1 MSLDRSAIFV
11 AAQSYSEYSNGLAL
25 YRAGKADAYHEER
38 INATTYSFNGAV
50 RLENQAFYTKT
61 IAGKDS
67 FTASFCTC
75 GSSGSGLCAHQVA
88 VALDWLEHH
97 ADAFQEQAETDE
109 DFALMLKTYQ
119 QIATEVLEQDLSQQ
133 TEPIRLEPVISFK
146 GMLAPQLGLRIGTD
160 KLYVVKDLVAL
171 YQAYANHTEF
181 IAGKNCSF
189 VPGDEA
195 FLPEDLALFRFICR
209 KAEYVLANRGGAQ
222 YTGYKMFSMTP
233 SDRDD
238 VFPAYIGKTLQIE
251 TAYGS
256 SKVQVTDENPRM
268 IFPVSS
274 PQENCILIG
283 TGSEDWAVYPGA
295 KGLYVLKDDQ
305 LYCCSQTYTKR
316 CATFLETLQMI
327 RNSGRERITL
337 ARQDAAN
344 FCVNVLPYIEDYIEI
359 DESDCSLKDYKPAK
373 LEASF
378 YFDMPEPQTLLCE
391 VQYRYGDQVINP
403 LTSENRD
410 VLRNELLERS
420 IDRVIGQY
428 FHFKD
433 EKNRLIIQNKD
444 DQIFAVLDH
453 GLTEFMHYGT
463 VYISDAM
470 KAVRVSHPPKVSVGV
485 SIQGDLLNLKID
497 AGGLSSE
504 ELNELLEGYRAKK
517 RFFRL
522 KNGDFIQ
529 FKEDETYE
537 ELNAAGDLVEGLR
550 LKNKSVS
557 EGVELPKNRAFYI
570 EQILNENQ
578 AVQRQEDEAYKNL
591 TRSLISGQHREYS
604 LPEELHA
611 ELRHY
616 QMEGFQWLR
625 TLHEYGLGGI
635 LADDM
640 GLGKTLQIITLLLSC
655 KEQNRTSL
663 ICCPAS
669 LVYNWYNE
677 FHRFAPSL
685 ACRIVTGEQSERM
698 AILQDYEQADVL
710 ITSYD
715 VLRRDVELYEHC
727 HFLFQVVDE
736 AQFIK
741 NQNTQKAQAVKEIQ
755 ADTRFALTGT
765 PIENRLSELWSIF
778 DYLMPGYLYSYQM
791 FKAVLETPIV
801 KEHDEEALARLQKLI
816 APFILRRLKRD
827 VLQDL
832 PDKLEEVVYSRME
845 GEQKKLYAAVTNRLI
860 KSLNDA
866 SVADYNTSKIQ
877 ILAEL
882 TRLRQLCCDPSLIY
896 ENYTAG
902 SVKLDTCMQLVEQG
916 IEGGHKMLIF
926 SQFTSMLQL
935 IGTALVEK
943 GIKYHILTG
952 ETPVKERPGLVEAFQ
967 EDDTPVFLISLKAGG
982 TGLNLTAADI
992 VIHYDPWWNVAAQ
1005 NQATDRSH
1013 RIGQENTVN
1022 VYKLIVKD
1030 TIEDKI
1036 LQLQEAK
1043 KQLADDILSGEQ
1055 TSIASLGKEELLE
1068 LLQ

>member
-1 MSLDRSAIFV
+1 
-11 AAQSYSEYSNGLAL
+11 
-25 YRAGKADAYHEER
+25 
-38 INATTYSFNGAV
+38 
-50 RLENQAFYTKT
+50 
-61 IAGKDS
+61 
-67 FTASFCTC
+67 
-75 GSSGSGLCAHQVA
+75 
-88 VALDWLEHH
+88 
-97 ADAFQEQAETDE
+97 
-109 DFALMLKTYQ
+109 
-119 QIATEVLEQDLSQQ
+119 
-133 TEPIRLEPVISFK
+133 
-146 GMLAPQLGLRIGTD
+146 
-160 KLYVVKDLVAL
+160 
-171 YQAYANHTEF
+171 
-181 IAGKNCSF
+181 
-189 VPGDEA
+189 
-195 FLPEDLALFRFICR
+195 
-209 KAEYVLANRGGAQ
+209 
-222 YTGYKMFSMTP
+222 
-233 SDRDD
+233 
-238 VFPAYIGKTLQIE
+238 
-251 TAYGS
+251 
-256 SKVQVTDENPRM
+256 M

-791 FKAVLETPIV
+791 FKAVLEMPIV

-845 GEQKKLYAAVTNRLI
+845 GEQKNLYAAVTSRLI

-926 SQFTSMLQL
+926 SQFTSMLQQ
-935 IGTALVEK
+935 IGTALADK
-943 GIKYHILTG
+943 GIKYHMLTG
-952 ETPVKERPGLVEAFQ
+952 ETPVKERPVLVEAFQ